1 MTTTSD
7 TDFIVAEWIH
17 TSAPPAAP
25 RGLHEVTLVRVRRT
39 RQQPR
44 WLATLTTS
52 GLARADDRPPATLAV
67 RTFASAVLI
76 GLLLVV
82 GAVAI
87 GGLPSQTPVQIVSPM
102 RADTFIVPFEYDIP
116 AGSALRPVSSWQGRQ
131 ATAWVEGTDPDSIYG
146 GQTQERSNQ
155 HGIIVASAVG
165 TSTHSCT
172 RDQGQGRRA
181 LRSAPADFLS
191 DLQLVAGA
199 SMGTVETSSIDGH
212 PALISD
218 IDSEGECADGDVHVA
233 GGPPLADYI
242 KLSMPARILTAD
254 VDGQPIFVVIW
265 ARTSED
271 LASFMPTANAF
282 VDSIHFLSTSRAT
295 PSPSPSPTATDS
307 PTVRDTTTSDS
318 SDTATATAQ
327 FVVPF
332 DVTIPAGSALRP
344 ASGEA
349 APEIVA
355 WIEGPDRPLGRR
367 PGRVRDGLSLW
378 RSDRGFGQQPRRRR
392 RLRRYRVG
400 ARLWRRRPIWRPGR
414 ADWIPRGP
422 SRFRDGHR
430 DRDVVDPG
438 RAASSNGQDPHA
450 EPLWRRPCARER
462 SHGWAGWRGLRVR
475 DRAGAHHRRGDRRT
489 HGLRRGLGP
498 DPGRSGRLPADRAG
512 VHRLDPLPT
521 GGARARDHLGR
532 TNRHW

>member
-1 MTTTSD
+1 M
-7 TDFIVAEWIH
+7 
-17 TSAPPAAP
+17 
-25 RGLHEVTLVRVRRT
+25 TLVRVRRT

-367 PGRVRDGLSLW
+367 PDGSETDYRYGGQIEDSGNSRGVVVASADTAWAHGCGGVVRFGVRAEPTGFLADLRGSGMGTEIGTSSTLDGRPAQTGKIRTLSHCGGDHVHVNGPMAGLGGGDYVFVIEPARITVAEIDGHTVFVVVW
-378 RSDRGFGQQPRRRR
+378 
-392 RLRRYRVG
+392 
-400 ARLWRRRPIWRPGR
+400 ARTQDDLDAFLPTALEFI
-414 ADWIPRGP
+414 DSI
-422 SRFRDGHR
+422 RFR
-430 DRDVVDPG
+430 P
-438 RAASSNGQDPHA
+438 AAP
-450 EPLWRRPCARER
+450 
-462 SHGWAGWRGLRVR
+462 
-475 DRAGAHHRRGDRRT
+475 
-489 HGLRRGLGP
+489 
-498 DPGRSGRLPADRAG
+498 
-512 VHRLDPLPT
+512 
-521 GGARARDHLGR
+521 
-532 TNRHW
+532 